1 MSGGQWHA
9 TLSSS
14 STSRSPPPSSGLASL
29 ARQRYFVSQSLRCH
43 RARSSACHSTLFR
56 IENGLPLAYEVTLRY
71 EGPSGRKY
79 GEGEEY
85 RLDIGIYDVV
95 YTGPKGLPELVAEVN
110 KIRSEM

>member
-1 MSGGQWHA
+1 M
-9 TLSSS
+9 
-14 STSRSPPPSSGLASL
+14 
-29 ARQRYFVSQSLRCH
+29 
-43 RARSSACHSTLFR
+43 
-56 IENGLPLAYEVTLRY
+56 RY

-110 KIRSEM
+110 KIRSEMEKWKVGIRGLLVHTVNQRRQHRIEARRRNVQILRHQGPMALARWLRDQVLSRSGLR